1 MAEIKYQDLT
11 IDTDDVFEKTIRV
24 EGGVPTD
31 WTTND
36 GQKFD
41 HVNVTVSEPY
51 IKDKS
56 FGRGTTN
63 YRFGEAK
70 DISKFLEHK
79 PPFTVKAKMFTA
91 TDKNGKSVGI
101 ILDIDFSTVQE
112 KELVDRQ
119 TKKSV
124 PGATVSP
131 MTPSKA

>member
-1 MAEIKYQDLT
+1 MCGFGFKEIWNRVS
-11 IDTDDVFEKTIRV
+11 IKTIRI
-24 EGGVPTD
+24 
-31 WTTND
+31 
-36 GQKFD
+36 FFI
-41 HVNVTVSEPY
+41 VNVTVSEPY

-119 TKKSV
+119 IKKSV

-131 MTPSKA
+131 MTPPKA

>member
-101 ILDIDFSTVQE
+101 ILDIDFSTVEE
-112 KELVDRQ
+112 KELVDR
-119 TKKSV
+119 KKSN
-124 PGATVSP
+124 PAPATP
-131 MTPSKA
+131 NPTNKA